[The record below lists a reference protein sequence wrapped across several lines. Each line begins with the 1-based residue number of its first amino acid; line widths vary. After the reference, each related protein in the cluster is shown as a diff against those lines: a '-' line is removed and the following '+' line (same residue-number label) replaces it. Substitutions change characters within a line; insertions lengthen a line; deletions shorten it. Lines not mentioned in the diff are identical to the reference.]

1 MPILISLIFF
11 ETCTKSKQ
19 IGEKKNV
26 SESCTMAQPIS
37 SQTMNGIR
45 TLVDDTFP
53 FTCVIESS
61 QLVEGHGVINK
72 IEFYFDN

>member
-1 MPILISLIFF
+1 
-11 ETCTKSKQ
+11 
-19 IGEKKNV
+19 
-26 SESCTMAQPIS
+26 MAQPIS